1 MRKEIDDIY
10 KKEFELKEAE
20 KDAIKNITED
30 LKLDAT
36 ETLGVTTKDNEKSYK
51 APKRADL
58 KITTITAES
67 IEKTKEGKTYYEY
80 IDPKIIRKGIE
91 FYNNKHE
98 NAKVT
103 ESNFI
108 TKRNKKE
115 EPNISGIKKNKEQF
129 NEILNLLI
137 ENDDTWKAIAEA
149 NEKIATLWTKKLK
162 DGTTAEYSEFFEK
175 TEDRFW
181 SVITSKKDVWTY
193 LLTYLFAGSKNLSY
207 TITENNLIN
216 GDTSSYTEKPE
227 TTTSTL
233 TYIDENT
240 DFTDKKINATGEA
253 KNIEKVINM
262 TNAPE
267 KITVTRKDGTV
278 VKGIKSTT
286 YTDATDKTAITTYV
300 LESDSKTRVDLNE
313 WDSIAAVV
321 ETANTTTK
329 TLNIT
334 AEYLKD
340 GVLTGVSEKRI
351 DEIMVSYADAPD
363 NLLITPKWEKTAK
376 KIQKWTVQ
384 IWWVDTPTYVYT
396 DTPTKRV
403 TINDGDKIEATTET
417 TTEVAINT
425 TWETIDTNLNDTK
438 KSTEKINFEKTDY
451 ALDDKNTYQKE
462 IIKLSELFT
471 DKDNYK
477 KLIAD
482 KITIEDIASVTNIT
496 HLKNMFTYRKLK
508 STNET
513 ENETFK
519 LVKNFHYDKLTNI
532 DPTKQTYEVTA
543 TEKDGIQIT
552 AKEGSTK
559 KFTITIKNT
568 DGKMS
573 TWRKD
578 ETTV

>member
-1 MRKEIDDIY
+1 M
-10 KKEFELKEAE
+10 
-20 KDAIKNITED
+20 
-30 LKLDAT
+30 
-36 ETLGVTTKDNEKSYK
+36 
-51 APKRADL
+51 
-58 KITTITAES
+58 
-67 IEKTKEGKTYYEY
+67 
-80 IDPKIIRKGIE
+80 
-91 FYNNKHE
+91 
-98 NAKVT
+98 
-103 ESNFI
+103 
-108 TKRNKKE
+108 
-115 EPNISGIKKNKEQF
+115 
-129 NEILNLLI
+129 
-137 ENDDTWKAIAEA
+137 
-149 NEKIATLWTKKLK
+149 
-162 DGTTAEYSEFFEK
+162 
-175 TEDRFW
+175 
-181 SVITSKKDVWTY
+181 
-193 LLTYLFAGSKNLSY
+193 
-207 TITENNLIN
+207 
-216 GDTSSYTEKPE
+216 
-227 TTTSTL
+227 
-233 TYIDENT
+233 
-240 DFTDKKINATGEA
+240 
-253 KNIEKVINM
+253 
-262 TNAPE
+262 
-267 KITVTRKDGTV
+267 
-278 VKGIKSTT
+278 
-286 YTDATDKTAITTYV
+286 
-300 LESDSKTRVDLNE
+300 
-313 WDSIAAVV
+313 
-321 ETANTTTK
+321 
-329 TLNIT
+329 
-334 AEYLKD
+334 
-340 GVLTGVSEKRI
+340 
-351 DEIMVSYADAPD
+351 
-363 NLLITPKWEKTAK
+363 
-376 KIQKWTVQ
+376 
-384 IWWVDTPTYVYT
+384 DTPTYVYT

-573 TWRKD
+573 T
-578 ETTV
+578 